1 MALIDL
7 KSNLSNFRSDFPRE
21 STKTST
27 VDPIPTTVI
36 PKISPVN
43 PTGIP
48 VKDKISPKDVPG
60 QVNFFNDEKGG
71 AKGFINKSNNR
82 FNSNI
87 IGIDSGVYNYVNPI
101 GIPIKDKISLINPI
115 VIPVKEKQSPKT
127 IPGQVNFLSNTN
139 ATGFTLKANNRFK
152 SDFIGVNDGT
162 FNSNL
167 QNIKA
172 TPAKTSPKD
181 VPGQVNFFNDIRGGA
196 KGFSLKASDKF
207 KSDFIGLEGGLYNYG
222 LAGTKTTIASNF
234 ITPSISIQHNDALPR
249 FNASI
254 LEIGTYKMDNQL
266 GENGSPF
273 KYLKD
278 GAISTKKFS
287 TRGYH
292 AKNRY
297 NDVVKSVSNQSNKS
311 LLFVRGTERNSPS
324 AIDAEYARYDLR
336 EESYN
341 PTYMKQPFIIRS
353 IGKRWGFRTS
363 PGAFDDGLIRG
374 GMVTALDRSVQDTV
388 RIAKWMASPKG
399 LLWVVKQI
407 GLGLTNS
414 KVEAL
419 GPGLLTRQTR
429 IHTGLASLLSVPGAA
444 FGLHFTRHGLPFANE
459 IASYESVVNKRNDAN
474 TFDRYSLLTGNRL
487 VKLREDLLPR
497 VKPGAVDKP
506 SLSKFAA
513 LVKKAV
519 ATLKSLAGFKGE
531 TIEILSGL
539 AGPNSVYG
547 IGATTIR
554 RHVDTLQD
562 AKNRAAEHNFNIPW
576 TYEKQ
581 YATTLST
588 SYKKSSGT
596 KYTGDDN
603 TIEDVNDFKH
613 SLKSRLEEFKT
624 ENTPSPG
631 SKKEGL
637 SKLHTAQSREK
648 TGYPGAQTDT
658 INDYITLAYSRIQK
672 QPTRPTVPI
681 DFRDEIAKKTNLSPI
696 QKGIVGVNSEVRDY
710 YKDYNIEK
718 RYGMGNLGEVARD
731 KSKPYT
737 FLIKGTQFGTAN
749 RAILSGDPRFKGD
762 KINALD
768 VKKNGGGGDPYP
780 ANHKDFI
787 KFYFEDGTQGNNII
801 VFRATMTGFS
811 DSFTPGWDRIDIM
824 GRPDGAYLY
833 NSFERTISFN
843 FMVAATTRSEMIP
856 MWRKLNYL
864 ASYTMPDFIGGSRPS
879 GPMMRFTIG
888 DLFSRTPGF
897 ITSLNYTIPDD
908 ATWDI
913 AEDKES
919 TAPSKDDAKQ
929 LPMVVEVALSAT
941 IVGDF
946 RPQLMG

>member
-1 MALIDL
+1 MALVDL
-7 KSNLSNFRSDFPRE
+7 KSNLANFRSDFV
-21 STKTST
+21 TKPVSEQHNGKEPLFNKSSMT
-27 VDPIPTTVI
+27 VD
-36 PKISPVN
+36 
-43 PTGIP
+43 
-48 VKDKISPKDVPG
+48 
-60 QVNFFNDEKGG
+60 NFK
-71 AKGFINKSNNR
+71 
-82 FNSNI
+82 
-87 IGIDSGVYNYVNPI
+87 
-101 GIPIKDKISLINPI
+101 L
-115 VIPVKEKQSPKT
+115 
-127 IPGQVNFLSNTN
+127 
-139 ATGFTLKANNRFK
+139 
-152 SDFIGVNDGT
+152 
-162 FNSNL
+162 
-167 QNIKA
+167 
-172 TPAKTSPKD
+172 
-181 VPGQVNFFNDIRGGA
+181 
-196 KGFSLKASDKF
+196 
-207 KSDFIGLEGGLYNYG
+207 
-222 LAGTKTTIASNF
+222 
-234 ITPSISIQHNDALPR
+234 DA
-249 FNASI
+249 
-254 LEIGTYKMDNQL
+254 QL
-266 GENGSPF
+266 GEGSPF

-287 TRGYH
+287 IKSYH

-297 NDVVKSVSNQSNKS
+297 NDVVKSAANQSNKS

-324 AIDAEYARYDLR
+324 AIDAEYARYDLQ

-341 PTYMKQPFIIRS
+341 PTYMKQPFIVRS

-399 LLWVVKQI
+399 LLWVVKQV
-407 GLGLTNS
+407 GLGLTNP
-414 KVEAL
+414 KVEVL
-419 GPGLLTRQTR
+419 GPGILSRQTR

-444 FGLHFTRHGLPFANE
+444 FGTHITRHGIPFANE
-459 IASYESVVNKRNDAN
+459 IASYEFVANKRNDAN
-474 TFDRYSLLTGNRL
+474 TFKRYTPATGNRL
-487 VKLREDLLPR
+487 IKLKEDLLPR
-497 VKPGAVDKP
+497 VKPGEVEKP
-506 SLSKFAA
+506 QLSKFAA

-531 TIEILSGL
+531 TIAILSGL

-547 IGATTIR
+547 VGATTIR

-562 AKNRAAEHNFNIPW
+562 AKDRSAEYKFTIPW

-581 YATTLST
+581 YATSLSKNF
-588 SYKKSSGT
+588 KKSSSSE
-596 KYTGDDN
+596 YTGDDN
-603 TIEDVNDFKH
+603 TIEKVNDFKH

-624 ENTPSPG
+624 DYTPSPG
-631 SKKEGL
+631 SKKEL
-637 SKLHTAQSREK
+637 LAKLETAKDRESSAYQGAK
-648 TGYPGAQTDT
+648 TDS
-658 INDYITLAYSRIQK
+658 IHDYITLAYSKIQK

-681 DFRDEIAKKTNLSPI
+681 DFRDEISKQTNLSDI

-710 YKDYNIEK
+710 YKEYNLEK
-718 RYGMGNLGEVARD
+718 RYGMGNLGEVGKD

-749 RAILSGDPRFKGD
+749 RAILSGDTRFTGD

-811 DSFTPGWDRIDIM
+811 DSFAPGWDRIDIM

-864 ASYTMPDFIGGSRPS
+864 ASYTMPDFAGGNRPS

-897 ITSLNYTIPDD
+897 ITSLSYTIPDD

-919 TAPSKDDAKQ
+919 SAPSKDDAKQ
-929 LPMVVEVALSAT
+929 LPMIVDVALSAT

-946 RPQLMG
+946 RPQLMGRTYSLSPGGAAGNMAGQWLPDAER

>member
-1 MALIDL
+1 MALVDL
-7 KSNLSNFRSDFPRE
+7 KSNLANFRSDCV
-21 STKTST
+21 TK
-27 VDPIPTTVI
+27 PI
-36 PKISPVN
+36 SEQHN
-43 PTGIP
+43 
-48 VKDKISPKDVPG
+48 
-60 QVNFFNDEKGG
+60 
-71 AKGFINKSNNR
+71 
-82 FNSNI
+82 
-87 IGIDSGVYNYVNPI
+87 
-101 GIPIKDKISLINPI
+101 
-115 VIPVKEKQSPKT
+115 
-127 IPGQVNFLSNTN
+127 
-139 ATGFTLKANNRFK
+139 
-152 SDFIGVNDGT
+152 GT
-162 FNSNL
+162 E
-167 QNIKA
+167 
-172 TPAKTSPKD
+172 P
-181 VPGQVNFFNDIRGGA
+181 
-196 KGFSLKASDKF
+196 
-207 KSDFIGLEGGLYNYG
+207 LYNQSSM
-222 LAGTKTTIASNF
+222 TVSNF
-234 ITPSISIQHNDALPR
+234 KLDA
-249 FNASI
+249 
-254 LEIGTYKMDNQL
+254 QL
-266 GENGSPF
+266 GEGSPF

-287 TRGYH
+287 IKSYH

-297 NDVVKSVSNQSNKS
+297 NDVVKSAANQSNKS
-311 LLFVRGTERNSPS
+311 LLFVRGTEKNSPS
-324 AIDAEYARYDLR
+324 AIDAEYAKYDLR

-341 PTYMKQPFIIRS
+341 PTYMKQPFIVRS

-407 GLGLTNS
+407 GLGLANP

-444 FGLHFTRHGLPFANE
+444 FGLHFTRHGIPFANE

-487 VKLREDLLPR
+487 VKLREDLLPK

-648 TGYPGAQTDT
+648 TGYPGAQTDS

-672 QPTRPTVPI
+672 QTTRPIVPI
-681 DFRDEIAKKTNLSPI
+681 DFRDEIAKKTNLSDV

-710 YKDYNIEK
+710 YKEYNLEK
-718 RYGMGNLGEVARD
+718 KYGMGSLGAVSTAERNR
-731 KSKPYT
+731 SKPYK
-737 FLIKGTQFGTAN
+737 FLVKGTDFGSTN
-749 RAILSGDPRFKGD
+749 RAKLSGDPKFTGD

-768 VKKNGGGGDPYP
+768 VKKGSGGGNPYP
-780 ANHKDFI
+780 DNHKDFI
-787 KFYFEDGTQGNNII
+787 KFFFEDGTQGENML

-811 DSFTPGWDRIDIM
+811 DSFSPGWDRIDIM

-843 FMVAATTRSEMIP
+843 FMTAATTRSEMIP

-864 ASYTMPDFIGGSRPS
+864 ASYTMPDFVGGNRPS

-913 AEDKES
+913 AEDSGTSAES
-919 TAPSKDDAKQ
+919 ANDAKQ

-946 RPQLMG
+946 RPQLMGRTYSLSPGGAAGSMAGQWLPDAER